1 MYRTLLGFQ
10 LGDLYGLG
18 SHSHLAVCWVDPTI
32 NAQLFDTLVFLFIS
46 EPDLT
51 RQVWLVR
58 RVLSAQDNS
67 QANNSLGTFRG
78 GFSE

>member
-1 MYRTLLGFQ
+1 MYVVQ
-10 LGDLYGLG
+10 IEN
-18 SHSHLAVCWVDPTI
+18 SAPTMSYTANI
-32 NAQLFDTLVFLFIS
+32 GKEEKVGKNS
-46 EPDLT
+46 SDLT